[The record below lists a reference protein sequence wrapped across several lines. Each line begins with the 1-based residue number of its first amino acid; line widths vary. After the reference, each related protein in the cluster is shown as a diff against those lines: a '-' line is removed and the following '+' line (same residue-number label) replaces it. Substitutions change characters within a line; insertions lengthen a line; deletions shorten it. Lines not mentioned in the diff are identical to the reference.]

1 MREWGGV
8 ITETNRKWWVLVGV
22 STLSFLG
29 CIDLTIV
36 NTAAPAIRQELDA
49 DVAQLQLIVN
59 IFIVALSMFMVT
71 AGRLSDLFGR
81 RKVLYIGAG
90 LFGLASLGAGLATEI
105 EWLIAFRFLQG
116 AACAV
121 LYTSSSTIVSDAFPE
136 EQRGRAIGA
145 LFGVNGVGLAV
156 GPMLGGFIV
165 GWLDWHWVFWI
176 NVPLTAVALLICAF
190 SVRES
195 RGGEDGARIDW
206 PGLVL
211 VGLALSG
218 LIFGLT
224 FNDTFGWGSW
234 QVLGPLGVGGVA
246 LVLFVMVERKAEFP
260 IIRFELFR
268 NRLFVSALSAD
279 FALAFFYTL
288 ALFLMPLYLSW
299 VRDYGELTI
308 GLMMLPTTA
317 TMAIASPFVG
327 RLVERV
333 GPRPLL
339 SFGFV
344 AFALSALCQSMLK
357 PDSSLGFVIFS
368 FALMGVG
375 WAFVLGPA
383 AVAALSSVPDRMAGL
398 AVGSTWT
405 FHNFGGAVGL
415 AVGMTVYRSS
425 AEGSLVENLTARGV
439 ETGSWTKEAV
449 TNPDAA
455 LVLLKEHGSITGKE
469 ADDLLDSLF
478 SAGDQAA
485 MWLLVGTSL
494 AALLVIL
501 LLGRGRGGGASAKQ
515 GPGAADVPQQSAG
528 AEHAAVPEAEP
539 DVRTPR

>member
-1 MREWGGV
+1 M

-49 DVAQLQLIVN
+49 GVAQLQLIVN

-81 RKVLYIGAG
+81 RRVLYVGAG

-116 AACAV
+116 AACSV
-121 LYTSSSTIVSDAFPE
+121 LYTSSSTIVADAFPE

-234 QVLGPLGVGGVA
+234 QVLGPLAVGVLA
-246 LVLFVMVERKAEFP
+246 LVLFVLVERRAKFP

-299 VRDYGELTI
+299 VRGYGELTI

-339 SFGFV
+339 SFGFG
-344 AFALSALCQSMLK
+344 AFALSAFCQSLLK
-357 PDSSLGFVIFS
+357 PDSDLGFVVLS

-415 AVGMTVYRSS
+415 ALGMTVYRSF
-425 AEGSLVENLTARGV
+425 AEGSLVHDLTTRGV
-439 ETGSWTKEAV
+439 EAGAWTKEAV
-449 TNPDAA
+449 TNPDSA
-455 LVLLKEHGSITGKE
+455 VDLLKEHGSITGKD
-469 ADDLLDSLF
+469 ADALLNSLF
-478 SAGDQAA
+478 TAGEQAA

-494 AALLVIL
+494 AALLIIL
-501 LLGRGRGGGASAKQ
+501 LLGRGGRGEAGA
-515 GPGAADVPQQSAG
+515 GAVDVPQQASDAG
-528 AEHAAVPEAEP
+528 AGAVPEVEP
-539 DVRTPR
+539 DVRAR